1 MNCKDNKTKNQ
12 ALIDSTAKNVLTK
25 ETSYEKSSI
34 N

>member
-25 ETSYEKSSI
+25 GYYSQK